1 MFQAPAETC
10 MTFFEEIFL
19 KYRMALFR
27 LWWFFHGKKSTL
39 QTSIKSINNNYLTWA
54 MNANKS
60 KAATAPALSALSF
73 GGPFFLSWRI
83 KPRRFSLHPSPE
95 SCRELQL
102 LRMRKSDFTVSHVPS
117 GKGKPWSL
125 RIAWANWSISFRH
138 SWCLPRHFPTHSR
151 DVKLEHLLFLSN
163 LHILHPRVRCQEMSK
178 DVQKCIQKP
187 RNDTRMACS
196 AAPDSK

>member
-1 MFQAPAETC
+1 M
-10 MTFFEEIFL
+10 
-19 KYRMALFR
+19 
-27 LWWFFHGKKSTL
+27 
-39 QTSIKSINNNYLTWA
+39 
-54 MNANKS
+54 
-60 KAATAPALSALSF
+60 APALSALSF

-83 KPRRFSLHPSPE
+83 KKKTRRFSLHPSPE
-95 SCRELQL
+95 KLSRAAV
-102 LRMRKSDFTVSHVPS
+102 LRMRMRMPSDFTVSHVPS

-138 SWCLPRHFPTHSR
+138 SWCLPTHFPTHSR